1 MRNPRKNIVAYAIA
15 GLVAVTAMTLYAC
28 KKNEE
33 ATGAVH
39 TEKPAD
45 VFYVRTA
52 PVSLSGI
59 QDVIHLTGILQS
71 DTEAKP
77 SFKTGGV
84 ISRTFV
90 KEGDAVKKGQLLA
103 KLNLTEIEAQATQ
116 AQFAVDKAVRD
127 HQRVKNLYADSIAT
141 LEQLQNAGT
150 GVDMA
155 KKTLQIARFNMSTSE
170 VRSPI
175 NGKIVKQ
182 FLNEGEVTGPGTPV
196 YYIMGVQ
203 QSDWKLVAGLT
214 DKDYG
219 RVRKGDDVKITL
231 DAYPGLV
238 LNGKVQRLSDVA
250 NATSGTFDAEISIPS
265 KDNRI
270 AAGMIANVE
279 IAPKVSGEFPVIP
292 IEALVSSNGKTGVVY
307 VQVNGIAQKRMIQIQ
322 QFHGETIAVK
332 SGLEGA
338 TEVITAGSG
347 FLEDGDKV
355 VIEK

>member
-1 MRNPRKNIVAYAIA
+1 MTYFIT
-15 GLVAVTAMTLYAC
+15 GLVIITSMMLYAC

-33 ATGAVH
+33 ATAPVH
-39 TEKPAD
+39 SDKPAD
-45 VFYVRTA
+45 VLYVRTS
-52 PVSLSGI
+52 PVSLSGM

-77 SFKTGGV
+77 GFKTGGV

-116 AQFAVDKAVRD
+116 AQFALDKAMRD

-141 LEQLQNAGT
+141 LEQLQNAST
-150 GVDMA
+150 GVEMA
-155 KKTLQIARFNMSTSE
+155 KKTLQIAKFNMSTSE
-170 VRSPI
+170 VRSPV
-175 NGKIVKQ
+175 NGKIVRQ

-203 QSDWKLVAGLT
+203 QSDWKLIAGLT

-219 RVRKGDDVKITL
+219 RVRNGDPVKISL
-231 DAYPGLV
+231 DAYPGWTID
-238 LNGKVQRLSDVA
+238 GKVQRLSDVA
-250 NATSGTFDAEISIPS
+250 NTTSGTFDAEISIPN
-265 KDNRI
+265 KDNRM
-270 AAGMIANVE
+270 AAGMLANVE
-279 IAPKVSGEFPVIP
+279 IAPKATGDFPLIP

-307 VQVNGIAQKRMIQIQ
+307 IPLNGVAVKRIIQIQ

-355 VIEK
+355 IIEK